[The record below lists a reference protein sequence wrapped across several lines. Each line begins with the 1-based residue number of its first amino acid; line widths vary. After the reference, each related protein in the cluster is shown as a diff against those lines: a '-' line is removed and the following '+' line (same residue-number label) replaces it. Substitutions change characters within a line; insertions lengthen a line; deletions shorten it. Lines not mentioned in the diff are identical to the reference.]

1 MTNQEKKQ
9 FYTYY
14 IERLVFNGY
23 NVEEL
28 LFDPPKLKHLNFKGI
43 YNHIVE
49 MDMHS
54 NDLENIKE
62 FEYHFPHITELY
74 NKANESNLI
83 NN

>member
-28 LFDPPKLKHLNFKGI
+28 LFSPPKLKYLNFKGI
-43 YNHIVE
+43 YDHILE
-49 MDMHS
+49 MEMHS
-54 NDLENIKE
+54 NDFENIKE
-62 FEYHFPHITELY
+62 FEYHFSYITELY
-74 NKANESNLI
+74 NKAKESNLI
-83 NN
+83 TN

>member
-14 IERLVFNGY
+14 IERLIFNGY

-28 LFDPPKLKHLNFKGI
+28 LFNPPKLKYLNFKGI

-49 MDMHS
+49 MEMHS
-54 NDLENIKE
+54 NDFENIKE
-62 FEYHFPHITELY
+62 FENHFSYISELY
-74 NKANESNLI
+74 NKAKQFNLI
-83 NN
+83 TN